1 LEQVEAYVDEVIAYA
16 DRRMGAV
23 IERIPDGVY
32 HGSGWV
38 DSDGYDVRNVPI
50 EVTVEV
56 RGDRVV
62 VDYEGTGAQ
71 AAGGFNGSEATTLT
85 SGRLPFLFYADSDI
99 PHNQGC
105 FDHIEVKAPKG
116 SIANPEYPGS
126 TSCATIVPSG
136 MLHDAINKALVEA
149 VPDMVHAGTARC
161 SNVPQFF
168 GVDEQN
174 GEEWSMMI
182 FNNCGGSGATKEA
195 DGWPL
200 LESVGAMGGQKALPI
215 EQMELLYPV
224 RVEEMEIE
232 QDSMGL
238 GTTIGG
244 FGVRFTL
251 RPLRGAMECITFG
264 DGAANPPHGILGGT
278 AAIGGGQFVE
288 EVESKKR
295 TYVSASG
302 HVRIAQG
309 DTWTGV
315 ATGGGG
321 YGAPFERP
329 AERVAEEVRDE
340 VISRDAAF
348 EVFGVVLSEGED
360 PALDV
365 AATEA
370 RRAKLAEGELA
381 LVTPTEPEASTWVA
395 KNLGPGDVYLENPT
409 VH

>member
-1 LEQVEAYVDEVIAYA
+1 
-16 DRRMGAV
+16 MGAV

-32 HGSGWV
+32 RGSGWV

-50 EVTVEV
+50 EVTVTV
-56 RGDRVV
+56 NGDRVV

-71 AAGGFNGSEATTLT
+71 AEGGFNGSQATTLT

-105 FDHIEVKAPKG
+105 FDHIEVRAPKG
-116 SIANPEYPGS
+116 SIANPVYPGS

-136 MLHDAINKALVEA
+136 MLHDAINKALAKA

-168 GVDEQN
+168 GVDEET
-174 GEEWSMMI
+174 GEEWAMMI

-232 QDSMGL
+232 QDSMGF

-244 FGVRFTL
+244 FGVRFTI
-251 RPLRGAMECITFG
+251 RPLHGPMECITFG

-278 AAIGGGQFVE
+278 PAIGGGQFVE
-288 EVESKKR
+288 ESASGKR

-321 YGAPFERP
+321 YGPPGDRP
-329 AERVAEEVRDE
+329 ADRVCREVRDE
-340 VISRDAAF
+340 IISRDAAR
-348 EVFGVVLSEGED
+348 EIFGVILSEDDD
-360 PALDV
+360 PVIDHEATRAARALMSQQD
-365 AATEA
+365 
-370 RRAKLAEGELA
+370 RP
-381 LVTPTEPEASTWVA
+381 LVTPTEPESSTWVTG
-395 KNLGPGDVYLENPT
+395 NLRSGDVYLENPT

>member
-1 LEQVEAYVDEVIAYA
+1 
-16 DRRMGAV
+16 MGAV

-136 MLHDAINKALVEA
+136 MLHDAINRAMVEA

-215 EQMELLYPV
+215 EQMELLYPFAW
-224 RVEEMEIE
+224 RRWR
-232 QDSMGL
+232 S
-238 GTTIGG
+238 
-244 FGVRFTL
+244 
-251 RPLRGAMECITFG
+251 
-264 DGAANPPHGILGGT
+264 
-278 AAIGGGQFVE
+278 
-288 EVESKKR
+288 SR
-295 TYVSASG
+295 TRWASARRSAVLASAS
-302 HVRIAQG
+302 RSA
-309 DTWTGV
+309 
-315 ATGGGG
+315 
-321 YGAPFERP
+321 RC
-329 AERVAEEVRDE
+329 
-340 VISRDAAF
+340 AA
-348 EVFGVVLSEGED
+348 
-360 PALDV
+360 
-365 AATEA
+365 
-370 RRAKLAEGELA
+370 RWRASPSA
-381 LVTPTEPEASTWVA
+381 TPTRRTAFSAGPPRSEVASSSRRSRARNAHTSPPRDTSA
-395 KNLGPGDVYLENPT
+395 
-409 VH
+409 